1 MARVEGVD
9 LPEEKRI
16 EVALAYVKGIGP
28 SLAKKILIEAA
39 ISPDVRVKDLTEAQ
53 VGKIREVIQ
62 QGGYRVEGELAAEIA
77 RNIKRLKEISS
88 YRGLR
93 HERGLPVRGQ
103 RTRTNARTRRGRRMA
118 IAGTSRSAQEAKKA
132 EKT

>member
-16 EVALAYVKGIGP
+16 EVALAYIKGIGP
-28 SLAKKILIEAA
+28 SLAKKILAEVA
-39 ISPDVRVKDLTEAQ
+39 ISSDVRVKDLTEAQ
-53 VGKIREVIQ
+53 VGKIREAIQ
-62 QGGYRVEGELAAEIA
+62 HGGYRVEGELAAEIA
-77 RNIKRLKEISS
+77 RNIKRLKEIGS